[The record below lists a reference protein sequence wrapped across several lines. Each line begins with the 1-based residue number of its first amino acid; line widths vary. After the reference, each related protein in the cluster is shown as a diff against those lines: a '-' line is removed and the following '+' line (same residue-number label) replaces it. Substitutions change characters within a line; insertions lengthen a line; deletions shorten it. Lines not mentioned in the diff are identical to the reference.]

1 MSKFTMVLLGEKLNE
16 TQQPLYSDHKIS
28 LESDNL
34 RILFSSD
41 LDSDGELAE
50 LCREAKDNSFLL
62 FDDKLELLEERSG
75 IDTKVDWVN
84 VFKQFVSNNL
94 DSDPDVDGYYCWG
107 QKAPETAEYLCKDCG
122 YILELKAGEIFPIC
136 EVCLSGEPDGPSGPD
151 QGYWEKL

>member
-1 MSKFTMVLLGEKLNE
+1 MSKFTMILLGDKLAE
-16 TQQPLYSDHKIS
+16 TQKPLYATQKTS

-34 RILFSSD
+34 QVLFSSD
-41 LDSDGELAE
+41 LDSNADFAE
-50 LCREAKDNSFLL
+50 LCRDAKDGSFLL
-62 FDDKLELLEERSG
+62 FNDTMELIEKRSG
-75 IDTKVDWVN
+75 IDTKVDWIN

-94 DSDPDVDGYYCWG
+94 DSDPDIDGYFCWG